1 MISKRNFQKSK
12 YLTFE
17 YIHEGLTLKLFE
29 NCNMHINFQ
38 IDPQDV
44 EGL

>member
-29 NCNMHINFQ
+29 NWHMHINFQ
-38 IDPQDV
+38 INPLDV